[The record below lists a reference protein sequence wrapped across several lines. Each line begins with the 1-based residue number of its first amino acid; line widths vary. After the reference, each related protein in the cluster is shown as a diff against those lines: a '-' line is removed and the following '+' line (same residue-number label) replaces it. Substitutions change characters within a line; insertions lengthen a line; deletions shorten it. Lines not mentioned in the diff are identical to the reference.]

1 MGKSLLRVAFTTLW
15 LGMAFCLPA
24 AVPAFA
30 NDRAGLTGSIRTGG
44 VSAELEIDT
53 HAKNTR
59 LQPGGTA
66 AYQVTVR
73 NREERAWV
81 RIAFELDGPDESRE
95 IMPLRFTGLSE
106 EALVHGNY
114 LYCRRPLEKGE
125 RLKLCDGFIIPD
137 LKAVPE
143 DMTFQLR
150 AIPETM
156 QAVGSVPE
164 SFTNEPWKAWE
175 NESEGQTEL
184 QELERNAD
192 GQLRLVIDR
201 KQIRFSGCLFADIAA
216 LMPGET
222 VTDVVSVERRG
233 GGMVGLRLK
242 LKEALPAGQAERM
255 IKAEACA
262 TPSEAERE
270 ETGQEETVQ
279 RLLQLLILEIRRDGK
294 LLYQNHF
301 LDASLK
307 NGIHL
312 GHFTHGEHQLEFR
325 IHVPRDLKNSFA
337 RKAAALSWEF
347 ELQAEGGSG
356 SSGGSGG
363 GGKTGVPRERMYD
376 DPDGTL
382 KTALT
387 GGTWKL
393 LEERTHRWSYLTPGG
408 MQAKNGWLYL
418 HNPYANEGK
427 GENAWFK
434 FNADGIMEYGWIRS
448 ANQNWYHCHAVSDG
462 RLGTMRT
469 GWHRDGDDGRWYYLD
484 PVNGIMQTGWRAIE
498 GKHYY
503 FAGLSDIPEQTW
515 YYEAFDRALGDT
527 AFGKWI
533 YKRIGLRSYGSLY
546 QEERTPDG
554 ILVDKSGAQ
563 QTEAGIG

>member
-1 MGKSLLRVAFTTLW
+1 MLRIGT
-15 LGMAFCLPA
+15 AFCLLTA
-24 AVPAFA
+24 ATPAFA
-30 NDRAGLTGSIRTGG
+30 NNRTGLVGSLRTGG

-53 HAKNTR
+53 HVKNTQ

-66 AYQVTVR
+66 AYQVTVI
-73 NREERAWV
+73 NQEERAWV
-81 RIAFELDGPDESRE
+81 RVGFELIGPDESRE

-106 EALVHGNY
+106 DAVVRGNY
-114 LYCRRPLEKGE
+114 LYCRRPLETGE
-125 RLKLCDGFIIPD
+125 RLKLCDGFLIPD
-137 LKAVPE
+137 LKKVSE

-156 QAVGSVPE
+156 QAVGSQSS
-164 SFTNEPWKAWE
+164 SFSDNPWQVWQNADDQAEIQNLK
-175 NESEGQTEL
+175 
-184 QELERNAD
+184 RNAD
-192 GQLRLVIDR
+192 GQLRLIMDR
-201 KQIRFSGCLFADIAA
+201 KQVRFTGQLFSEIGA

-222 VTDVVSVERRG
+222 VTEVVSIEQKG
-233 GGMVGLRLK
+233 AGMVGLRLK
-242 LKEALPAGQAERM
+242 LIEALPAELPKQTINAGERT
-255 IKAEACA
+255 A
-262 TPSEAERE
+262 TPSNAEHT
-270 ETGQEETVQ
+270 ETERAETVQ
-279 RLLQLLILEIRRDGK
+279 RLLQLLRLEIRRDGK
-294 LLYQNHF
+294 LLYDNHF

-312 GHFTHGEHQLEFR
+312 GYFQRGEHRLEFGIR
-325 IHVPRDLKNSFA
+325 VPQGLENSFA
-337 RKAAALSWEF
+337 RKAALLSWEF
-347 ELQAEGGSG
+347 EVQVQNGSGEGSG
-356 SSGGSGG
+356 SSGGGR
-363 GGKTGVPRERMYD
+363 TGAVGERMYA

-382 KTALT
+382 KTALK

-393 LEERTHRWSYLTPGG
+393 LDARTHQWSYLTPGG
-408 MQAKNGWLYL
+408 MQAKNGWLYI

-462 RLGTMRT
+462 RLGAMRT
-469 GWHRDGDDGRWYYLD
+469 GWHQDEDDGRWYYLD
-484 PVNGIMQTGWRAIE
+484 PLNGIMQTGWRTIE

-527 AFGKWI
+527 AFGKWV

-546 QEERTPDG
+546 QNERTPDG
-554 ILVDKSGAQ
+554 IFVDQSGVQ
-563 QTEAGIG
+563 QTGVSKE